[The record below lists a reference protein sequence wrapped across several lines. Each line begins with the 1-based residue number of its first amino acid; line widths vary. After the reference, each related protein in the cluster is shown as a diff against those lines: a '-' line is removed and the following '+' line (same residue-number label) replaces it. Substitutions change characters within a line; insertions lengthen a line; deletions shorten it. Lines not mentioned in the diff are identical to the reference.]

1 MKKTGVKYIAFL
13 LLTAAFAAPFVWDRW
28 GKPVSEPETHLQEES
43 REELPAIPAP
53 ARDSAVIEKEVIEK
67 EVSPALQP
75 STVPGTLRELAPLK
89 TKSAIQDNEPVRDVN
104 PIIQDKI
111 IPKSNIPD
119 NNNKPPVLATPVDTA
134 ETAPAEAPV
143 ITHKEALEKSAEKE
157 GIPAVLPPLAVVEA
171 YAPAELDVTS
181 GKIIR
186 TSLCLVNRSKGTFS
200 GQVRVKVPRGIKSIS
215 GDLIPV
221 NVNEGDTLFVPTVF
235 MLGGAVPAGENRIE
249 YTLTDAYDREVEK
262 EATQIPVGE
271 KVSLQLSLDQPMI
284 MVTHMNDSLA
294 IGARVHNRGNTDQ
307 PVTVVM
313 GVPVNRGGK
322 SFYELKG
329 WVRAGNDSLFV
340 LKMRPADI
348 QWNESSVVYINISGL
363 YGPEKQTFG
372 NVTLGVQSVVSSGRF
387 TDNSWSFIQ
396 GYDNSY
402 IPEDISLSYR
412 QFGRNSMYQVMG
424 GGHINLPV
432 GNLALQG
439 LIYKSEGQDE
449 LVALNTQMTYRYDR
463 SSIAVGNINEM
474 LEFSTFGRGVKAVV
488 SDKSGKNALIV
499 GAIDNQ
505 FNLFSARPLFENG
518 YSIFVKDHIGAPGAK
533 ENFTVDYMFR
543 EDPWEKAKHHM
554 TGGEWQWNKG
564 ADWRVLVRSHA
575 ALSDYVQKNGLTPS
589 GSAELQ
595 YSGSVDK
602 NSVSGNFYYSS
613 SYFPGNRRGT
623 LNLQQNFTRRLE
635 GGAGLR
641 ANAFYSNFS
650 PRSYQYTMNVQTGNG
665 RVEGIYTFPNSGK
678 TGVGLGYQYQTETGN
693 MAYLAQSDLVKDRAV
708 THAHR
713 LVESLNWRNGKHY
726 VNVGL
731 ENGVVKLFNRNTW
744 EPQGRALL
752 FYSFG
757 RFNLNTTYQHGGYY
771 LSEQNFAQ
779 QMNKVTRRIMANASW
794 NQDLL
799 GQRLLLSTGV
809 NYSRDF
815 IMGST
820 WSTMLNSRYHISP
833 RYSIFL
839 NGVVYNYSYSKNI
852 SLNSYNST
860 MYNVEA
866 GVSLNLQQ
874 PKPSTGKKSK
884 LTVTV
889 FHDKN
894 GNNVRDSDETTAT
907 DYMILLDN
915 KVFITDEN
923 GRFSYSSL
931 PFGTYTV
938 KAGAQAGWFHTE
950 TIIRIDGFKETVEIP
965 LKQAG
970 SVRGS
975 IRYAFDERTAKDF
988 VPVMG
993 GLTVRIFRNGEQVQ
1007 RAVTDND
1014 GQFIAFLPN
1023 GQYTV
1028 ELETGALDAN
1038 AQVQNRTQ
1046 AFTVEAGRISSL
1058 EPFTVEIR
1066 SKKINIRQ
1074 FVQVTPENKRT
1085 GE

>member
-1 MKKTGVKYIAFL
+1 MKKTGLKYIGIL
-13 LLTAAFAAPFVWDRW
+13 LLAAAFAAPFVWERW
-28 GKPVSEPETHLQEES
+28 GRPVSEPEAHLQKE
-43 REELPAIPAP
+43 PMMKPPVIPAP
-53 ARDSAVIEKEVIEK
+53 PKDSVDKEKAAPTLYPGNEFNTVPKLSPVKKEVVIRDK
-67 EVSPALQP
+67 EPEEYKNVNFQDEISP
-75 STVPGTLRELAPLK
+75 K
-89 TKSAIQDNEPVRDVN
+89 DYI
-104 PIIQDKI
+104 
-111 IPKSNIPD
+111 SNI
-119 NNNKPPVLATPVDTA
+119 NTNVSVSAASSESVPVDTS
-134 ETAPAEAPV
+134 E
-143 ITHKEALEKSAEKE
+143 ITTKEAKEKVLEGE
-157 GIPAVLPPLAVVEA
+157 GIPVVLPPLAVVEA
-171 YAPAELDVTS
+171 AAPSELDVTG

-186 TSLCLVNRSKGTFS
+186 ASLRLVNRSEGIFKGEL
-200 GQVRVKVPRGIKSIS
+200 QVKTPRGVKSIS

-221 NVNEGDTLFVPTVF
+221 MLNEGDTLFVPTVF
-235 MLGGAVPAGENRIE
+235 MLGGTVPAGENRIE
-249 YTLTDAYDREVEK
+249 YTLRDQYDREVEK
-262 EATQIPVGE
+262 SITQIPVDE
-271 KVSLQLSLDQPMI
+271 KVSLQLSLDQPII

-294 IGARVHNRGNTDQ
+294 ISARVHNRGNTDQ

-313 GVPVNRGGK
+313 GVPLNRAAK
-322 SFYELKG
+322 SFYELRG
-329 WVRAGNDSLFV
+329 WVRAGDDSLFV
-340 LKMRPADI
+340 IKVRPIDI
-348 QWNESSVVYINISGL
+348 QWNESNVVYINISGL

-372 NVTLGVQSVVSSGRF
+372 NVNLGIQRVVSSGRYI
-387 TDNSWSFIQ
+387 DNSWAAIQ

-402 IPEDISLSYR
+402 IPEDITLSYR
-412 QFGRNSMYQVMG
+412 QFGQARMYQVMG

-432 GNLALQG
+432 GNIGLQG
-439 LIYKSEGQDE
+439 LIYKAEGQDG
-449 LVALNTQMTYRYDR
+449 LVALNTQLAYRYNR

-474 LEFSTFGRGVKAVV
+474 MEFSTFGRGVKAIV
-488 SDKSGKNALIV
+488 SDRSGKNTFKMGV
-499 GAIDNQ
+499 IDNQ
-505 FNLFSARPLFENG
+505 FNLLSARPLFENG

-533 ENFTVDYMFR
+533 ENLTLDYMFR
-543 EDPWEKAKHHM
+543 EDPWEKVKHHM
-554 TGGEWQWNKG
+554 AGGEWQWNKG
-564 ADWRVLVRSHA
+564 HNWRVLLRSHG
-575 ALSDYVQKNGLTPS
+575 ALSNYAYKNGLKPS
-589 GSAELQ
+589 GSAEVQ

-623 LNLQQNFTRRLE
+623 LNLQQNFNRRLE
-635 GGAGLR
+635 SGASIR

-650 PRSYQYTMNVQTGNG
+650 PRSYHYTMDVETSNG
-665 RVEGIYTFPNSGK
+665 RVEGVYTFPHSGN

-693 MAYLAQSDLVKDRAV
+693 TAYLAQSDLVQNRAV
-708 THAHR
+708 TYAHR
-713 LVESLNWRNGKHY
+713 LVENLNWRNGKHF
-726 VNVGL
+726 VNLGL
-731 ENGVVKLFNRNTW
+731 ENGVVKIFNRSTW
-744 EPQGRALL
+744 EPQGRAIL

-757 RFNLNTTYQHGGYY
+757 RFNLNSTYQHGGYF

-794 NQDLL
+794 NQDYL
-799 GQRLLLSTGV
+799 GQDLLLNVGI
-809 NYSRDF
+809 NYGRDF

-820 WSTMLNSRYHISP
+820 WAASLNSRYRVNP
-833 RYSIFL
+833 RYSVFL
-839 NGVVYNYSYSKNI
+839 AGAVYNYSYSKNI